1 MSEMKCPCCGGE
13 LLINDG
19 YDESQDFPFCDCQKC
34 FFACNIDDIP
44 RIAAAMKAEARH
56 NALVEAVAWERDCCQ
71 DIRPLF
77 AWAGLYVRHGEDYVD
92 DVAEELRAIQ
102 DAARAEVER
111 MIANETADDCKEDE

>member
-56 NALVEAVAWERDCCQ
+56 NALGEAVEWERECNDASEAIY
-71 DIRPLF
+71 DDDG
-77 AWAGLYVRHGEDYVD
+77 AKYDGEV
-92 DVAEELRAIQ
+92 EFENILS
-102 DAARAEVER
+102 AARAEVDR
-111 MIANETADDCKEDE
+111 LIANEGAADCEGEG